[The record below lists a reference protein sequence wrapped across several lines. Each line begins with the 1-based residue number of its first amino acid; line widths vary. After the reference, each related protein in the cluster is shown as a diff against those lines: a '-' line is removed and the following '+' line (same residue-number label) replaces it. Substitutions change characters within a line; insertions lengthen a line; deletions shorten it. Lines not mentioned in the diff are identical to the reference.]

1 MSSSIQGGAS
11 FESRCSIVKFDR
23 SADPDMSLAGIE
35 EDGVVE
41 EDGVEARPPTPA
53 IIPTRDAS
61 ANLRALSAAAAAAS
75 AGAMAA
81 VGLRVVG
88 DRASSKT
95 AGMGAS
101 LPSALGPSPSTS
113 DAQPFSGG
121 NSEGA
126 ELALPKTGRS
136 PAAVATPAQ
145 SLVSAFVQPP
155 LLEAPQ
161 PQSAE
166 APNPPSRHTLLRAR
180 DRNSKEF
187 ATLAGRIEAEG
198 SPLGESD
205 LALHQGKHISA
216 QRSEMEG
223 KALAT
228 EWLAA
233 QPIVLGTQEPLV
245 GSGKSIE
252 KQEGLVFKSTEGEDS
267 TPRTLAVG
275 AALGGGQRAA
285 DPGEEKLPRQLS
297 AGSLK
302 IAQQGDIASAL
313 MQAEI
318 ERAKREVE
326 VIRAALAQAE
336 GTKGKGSKSSALNK
350 GLTSGKRV
358 EGSASGEGGLPE
370 NERGQDKGLGKRTGQ
385 VIGEDRAASTEGTR
399 EAKDEGQMQ
408 SGSIVA
414 TGNEALERNEEGAAA
429 LGKVAP
435 HSKRV
440 SFGEVETRPFE
451 KSPERG
457 LEAWS
462 GGEDGQRQAGSSRAY
477 SLSEGFGVPQPSSRR
492 RGLSFSNESLDE
504 QAKRDSL
511 TLLTD
516 AWNLEKASAWE
527 PSTSSDDEETG
538 PVSVSKV
545 EGGGDERQLVE
556 RSNVPGRR
564 ELSAG
569 VAGGLVGGLAGDVVE
584 PGQMITEAAGASIEP
599 VSDQSVLADRVEV
612 PAVEPVAEK
621 EVSSREVQ
629 AKAAAPI
636 SSPAIIVPPTWAALL
651 ATADSDGSKSFKK
664 AVAVGKEGTQLTGPV
679 SGQQMQSVGNR
690 GIDKKHDEL
699 GAAADKEV
707 GGRSLPEGEGGE
719 ARERPEVLAAQRGES
734 VGEQIMGSAVEGGV
748 QAGGKE
754 ETVSTVPILA
764 PSGAEQHLATSRE
777 RGAALAASEEERREG
792 SELGGSGLAEEGSIL
807 RTGTGVDQESSAG
820 SADRAGASADAQ
832 TVRHSPPTTQ
842 ESESD
847 GVEIPAVV
855 ERGSGSSE
863 SGLAASA
870 QEGAIMTK
878 ERGLGVVG
886 PAITVGAASEKERDV
901 EQLGSREKRT
911 ERPIDSE
918 AAGKVVLAGGVP
930 LAAGGAEKEG
940 QMEGAEGEG
949 AEGKEREATQE
960 SEQEGEDAAPLGW
973 PLNLRLREGRALA
986 VSPAVSNRLGVLAG
1000 AETSEGPAVE
1010 RPVEPFV
1017 AGNGERLVE
1026 SAVTTS
1032 DGVKDGPLVEPSG
1045 KPSGDALT
1053 LGQTPG
1059 ELSALPPAQLIA
1071 ETGAEEDGIS
1081 VPLLAGEDPRLGES
1095 PASDLK
1101 QMPAEGVEQEGVSST
1116 VGKSIPLED
1125 LVGMELEIVGTAP
1138 PNVGDEVT
1146 PSGGATTA
1154 LGGKSDVQGEG
1165 APVVE
1170 GPAVGGIAGLPLVG
1184 EAAVL
1189 ETGPEDPEGRREEDR
1204 GQVSA
1209 GGGVGPF
1216 QTALLAAPIAAGLT
1230 TSKALHAPSEGP
1242 VVRAKEANELQNRA
1256 PSSTAAVGG
1265 PAELSQDSGRSSGM
1279 VTKSPKARHKKKKLK
1294 AVSFETAGS
1303 GPTDSSEPQRIEPTF
1318 GATGPPQTEGLT
1330 ISKLETSKLPTTTS
1344 FAPLTPVTATR
1355 TSKDPQS
1362 PQESLSVTS
1371 RALEVPSEGPSPV
1384 SLEEARKAWVAGVS
1398 TPPAHNP
1405 TKARRARSRKES
1417 PGGPRIGSAI
1427 KKESSSRDA
1436 REVSEEEAALSS
1448 RVGAGSPV
1456 REPKGLPKRQP
1467 GGR

>member
-1 MSSSIQGGAS
+1 
-11 FESRCSIVKFDR
+11 
-23 SADPDMSLAGIE
+23 
-35 EDGVVE
+35 
-41 EDGVEARPPTPA
+41 
-53 IIPTRDAS
+53 
-61 ANLRALSAAAAAAS
+61 
-75 AGAMAA
+75 MAA

-88 DRASSKT
+88 DRASSET

-113 DAQPFSGG
+113 DAQPFPGG

-126 ELALPKTGRS
+126 ELSLPKTARS
-136 PAAVATPAQ
+136 PAAVATSAQ

-205 LALHQGKHISA
+205 LALHQGKPISA

-275 AALGGGQRAA
+275 AALGGAQRAA
-285 DPGEEKLPRQLS
+285 DPGGQKLPRQLS

-336 GTKGKGSKSSALNK
+336 GTKGKGSKSSVLNE

-358 EGSASGEGGLPE
+358 EGSASGEGGLSE

-385 VIGEDRAASTEGTR
+385 VIGEDRAASTEGVAKEGVVLGSLAGSLGRKSAANEKEVVGSEERGLAERGVVPGNVMGREGTR

-516 AWNLEKASAWE
+516 AWDLEKASAWE

-569 VAGGLVGGLAGDVVE
+569 VAGGLVGGLAGDVFE
-584 PGQMITEAAGASIEP
+584 PGRMITEAAGASIEP

-651 ATADSDGSKSFKK
+651 ATADSDGSKSFEK
-664 AVAVGKEGTQLTGPV
+664 AVAVGKEDTQLTGPV

-690 GIDKKHDEL
+690 GIDKKHDEF
-699 GAAADKEV
+699 GAAVDKEI

-719 ARERPEVLAAQRGES
+719 ARERREVLAAQRGGS

-754 ETVSTVPILA
+754 ETVFTVPILA

-792 SELGGSGLAEEGSIL
+792 SESGGSGLAEEGSIL

-832 TVRHSPPTTQ
+832 TVRHSPATTQ

-911 ERPIDSE
+911 ERPIVSE

-940 QMEGAEGEG
+940 QMEG

-1010 RPVEPFV
+1010 RPFEPFV

-1026 SAVTTS
+1026 PAVTTS
-1032 DGVKDGPLVEPSG
+1032 DGVKEGPLVEPSG

-1071 ETGAEEDGIS
+1071 ETGAEEDGVS
-1081 VPLLAGEDPRLGES
+1081 VPLLAGEDLRLGES

-1189 ETGPEDPEGRREEDR
+1189 EMGPEAPEGRREEDR

-1216 QTALLAAPIAAGLT
+1216 QTALVAAPIAAGLT

-1242 VVRAKEANELQNRA
+1242 VVRAKEANELQNRG

-1279 VTKSPKARHKKKKLK
+1279 VTESPKARHKKKKLK

-1330 ISKLETSKLPTTTS
+1330 ILELETSKLPTTTS

-1371 RALEVPSEGPSPV
+1371 RALEVPSEGPSLV